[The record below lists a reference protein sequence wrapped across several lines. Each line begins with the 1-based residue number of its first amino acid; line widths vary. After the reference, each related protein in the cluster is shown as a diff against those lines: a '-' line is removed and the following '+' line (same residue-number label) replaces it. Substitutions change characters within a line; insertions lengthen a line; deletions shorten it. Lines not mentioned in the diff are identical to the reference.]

1 MISEHREHVQLRVTA
16 AGAQWLEDHAAELLP
31 LAAALYALFPT
42 TAACATCEPNPIG
55 SFVELMY
62 AQFDKCAPLIAIPPE
77 AREALV
83 ANFTRFYV
91 EALNN
96 PNTKAELA
104 SEGLTYNIQQTAS
117 KQGTDNENNQT
128 KS

>member
-62 AQFDKCAPLIAIPPE
+62 AQFDKCAPLIA
-77 AREALV
+77 LV
-83 ANFTRFYV
+83 ASFTRFYV

-96 PNTKAELA
+96 PDLKAELA
-104 SEGLTYNIQQTAS
+104 AEGLTYNIQQTAAQQP
-117 KQGTDNENNQT
+117 KGTTDHENDTQ
-128 KS
+128 S